1 MACMLDIFCRQFE
14 QLWLAGTLAK
24 LVKCDGG
31 FAWVDVQIGLGY
43 QDKVNNLNVTTKLVL
58 CLIFTYFDFSYPYV
72 KLTHLSQQNYVNKIK
87 LINLS

>member
-1 MACMLDIFCRQFE
+1 MNCSELATFTSKAGLSLFCRQFE

-43 QDKVNNLNVTTKLVL
+43 QDKVNNLNVTTKLVV
-58 CLIFTYFDFSYPYV
+58 C
-72 KLTHLSQQNYVNKIK
+72 
-87 LINLS
+87 